1 MIWERF
7 FSEKILAR
15 GQDYYQQN
23 AITHLETVR
32 NTVQAVVA
40 GSVPYYVTIKMQ
52 DTVPVKWNCTCPYM
66 EKHDE
71 CKHITAVLY
80 ALEAEHK
87 KQKPAC
93 SNELLLRIKNIPEKE
108 AKQILLDLISE
119 HPDLAEKISKKL
131 AAASPPERIEDI
143 KQKIRQALQRASG
156 KCRFIEYDNAH
167 RLLKEFMY
175 IIDYEIASIIQEGH
189 LLTGFELIC
198 YMLEQY
204 FKYNIDDSNGETFEL
219 CRKCTVYW
227 KQIIE
232 QANNEQEEQMYQI
245 IHKLLAKNIDSDF
258 KSFLFDT
265 QINLFTASAILKK
278 NLFIVEEKLRS
289 AQKEQL
295 QSIRE
300 YTVGN
305 YAVMKISLMERL
317 GYSNPEIQAVIDEY
331 WQNSLVRNELITKAI
346 KIEQFDKAIQI
357 LEESKEIDSE
367 YSSFVEKY
375 SNQLISL
382 YEKTNQQEKLKQE
395 LIFAVFHTC
404 FNSSNLEKLKNIA
417 NGEEWACISKKIQEN
432 PRLKS
437 YYPYVCKLE
446 NNMNDLLAYVLSANS
461 LQELATWE
469 NGLKKYFPNEL
480 CRLYQTL
487 LLEEMKNAANRKE
500 YAYLINYF
508 KKIAAYPHG
517 KEVIF
522 YLTNTWKQRYPRRK
536 AMIDELEK
544 VKY

>member
-156 KCRFIEYDNAH
+156 KYRFIEYDNAH

-265 QINLFTASAILKK
+265 QINIFTAPSILKK
-278 NLFIVEEKLRS
+278 NLILLEEKIQLI
-289 AQKEQL
+289 KEQ
-295 QSIRE
+295 QDKSIRG
-300 YTVGN
+300 YMIGN
-305 YAVMKISLMERL
+305 YIVLKINLMEQL
-317 GYSNPEIQAVIDEY
+317 KYPDEDIQLLIHEY
-331 WQNSLVRNELITKAI
+331 WQNSFVRSTLAAKALE
-346 KIEQFDKAIQI
+346 KEQFYNAIHI
-357 LEESKEIDSE
+357 LEESKEIDCDYPSYINE
-367 YSSFVEKY
+367 YTE
-375 SNQLISL
+375 QLIAL
-382 YEKTNQQEKLKQE
+382 YEKTNQPEKLKEE
-395 LIFAVFHTC
+395 LVFGIFHTY
-404 FNSSNLEKLKNIA
+404 FHVAYLNKLKNIA
-417 NGEEWACISKKIQEN
+417 NAEEWNSIIQKITATEK
-432 PRLKS
+432 LKA
-437 YYPYVCKLE
+437 YFPYIYKLE
-446 NNMNDLLAYVLSANS
+446 NNMNELLAYVLLANS
-461 LQELATWE
+461 LQELTTWE
-469 NGLKKYFPNEL
+469 NDLKKHFPNEL
-480 CRLYQTL
+480 CKLYKTL
-487 LLEEMKNAANRKE
+487 LLDEMKNAATRKE

-517 KEVIF
+517 KEIIF
-522 YLTNTWKQRYPRRK
+522 YLTNTWKQHYPRRK
-536 AMIDELEK
+536 AMIEELDK
-544 VKY
+544 FKY